1 MRLAITLNL
10 RDFGHRFACCAPPRI
25 CSGHWSAIW
34 TNQFKHQAIGK
45 VAVVRNGQHLAACNL
60 FIIVHIVPQLA
71 DGCVAL
77 PRIIWKNLVGPAFA
91 IAEHDH
97 TVQIV
102 AAGHQRIFKA
112 HEGGEL
118 ARFIIPLDERAV
130 ACPDACRRFFLPFR
144 VCQGGRQSIA
154 ASQINQFPRNALHA
168 FRPLV
173 HLLMPAFQ
181 GRVADKKAGRVI

>member
-10 RDFGHRFACCAPPRI
+10 GDFGHRFARCAPPGI

-45 VAVVRNGQHLAACNL
+45 VAVVRNGQHLAAGDL

-77 PRIIWKNLVGPAFA
+77 PRIIWENLVGPAFA
-91 IAEHDH
+91 IAEHDNA
-97 TVQIV
+97 VQIV
-102 AAGHQRIFKA
+102 AVGHQRIFKA
-112 HEGGEL
+112 HERGEL

-144 VCQGGRQSIA
+144 VCQGGWQCIA
-154 ASQINQFPRNALHA
+154 ASQIDQLSCHALHA
-168 FRPLV
+168 LWPLV
-173 HLLMPAFQ
+173 HFFMPAFQ
-181 GRVADKKAGRVI
+181 GRVADKKAGCVI

>member
-1 MRLAITLNL
+1 MRFAIALNL
-10 RDFGHRFACCAPPRI
+10 RDFGHRFARCAPPGI
-25 CSGHWSAIW
+25 CGGHRSAIW
-34 TNQFKHQAIGK
+34 TNQFKHQAIGQI
-45 VAVVRNGQHLAACNL
+45 AVVRNGQHLAARDL

-77 PRIIWKNLVGPAFA
+77 PRIIWKNLIGPAFA

-112 HEGGEL
+112 HERGEL

-130 ACPDACRRFFLPFR
+130 ACPDARRRFFLPFR
-144 VCQGGRQSIA
+144 VCQGGWQSIA

-168 FRPLV
+168 LWPLV
-173 HLLMPAFQ
+173 HFFMPAFQ
-181 GRVADKKAGRVI
+181 RWVADKKAGCVI